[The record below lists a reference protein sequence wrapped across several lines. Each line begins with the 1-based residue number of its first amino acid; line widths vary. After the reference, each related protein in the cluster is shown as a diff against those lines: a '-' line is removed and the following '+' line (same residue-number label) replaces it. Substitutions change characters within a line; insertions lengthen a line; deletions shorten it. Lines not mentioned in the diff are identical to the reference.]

1 MEENRKGALVSK
13 SGTVSQSGPRNLTTK
28 SNMIKLLLMRVQ
40 ACLNIPQAFSIRKL
54 GVSKAEKLIVTG
66 KPSDPV
72 IAIVLLD
79 EFAKLIAWEML
90 QYLCENSFSC
100 IHAQPSL
107 PFWGGRYR
115 PECTK

>member
-1 MEENRKGALVSK
+1 
-13 SGTVSQSGPRNLTTK
+13 
-28 SNMIKLLLMRVQ
+28 MRVQ
-40 ACLNIPQAFSIRKL
+40 ACLNIPKAFSIRKL

-72 IAIVLLD
+72 IASVLLD
-79 EFAKLIAWEML
+79 ELAKLIAWEML